1 MGTTRQWSLKEA
13 GNISGGGGRSGR
25 VGHNDWFIVCD
36 FWREE
41 EISLPRGGNGECVD
55 DILTLWMEFFIGG
68 EMERRWR
75 EENETERKEN
85 LIQEDGRSN

>member
-13 GNISGGGGRSGR
+13 GNISGGGG

-41 EISLPRGGNGECVD
+41 EMGSVWMIYLLCGWSSLLVE
-55 DILTLWMEFFIGG
+55 
-68 EMERRWR
+68 RWR
-75 EENETERKEN
+75 EDGEKRMRQKEK
-85 LIQEDGRSN
+85 RT